1 MNTVVYFVKDKY
13 GNYQDSYY
21 TKDYEGLI
29 TSLQANAKFNWS
41 GNLGFTDGVVVMNNF
56 KGDFSDINCA
66 VVDHE
71 IYGKH
76 IYKIVAKEF
85 VRRDIWRITMV
96 RDMVSSKYEELL
108 DSDVLVSRLGLD
120 RTIYD
125 PLLFIEEQ
133 MQLSEVKTKQIKLT
147 EMYDIINQEGED
159 QKSVDSYG
167 YLLIWTRDALDGNMK
182 WEGYARPSYPYDYAV
197 DDMEDLQFTNK
208 MVTRHEATL
217 MTYYVGT
224 TPGVPAVQ
232 FQWGIRNLASGTGYN
247 YTAVSKVTNG
257 VLSENFTTVD
267 TGGAIAYEGGELIG
281 EDVLS
286 RIRIT
291 LRYSQ
296 DENYNSEVGAYND
309 KIVFERSTG
318 NYYKV
323 IVSGETTTDLE
334 ETLTRNEASQ
344 ILGLHPSDTY
354 VDDVYI
360 PMYIVKKTTVNVRFQ
375 KLPIYDA
382 PISHSFAAYNPTID
396 QPLTMMFIPVIPE
409 NGYNTIVLNNE
420 RVYISEELIQTM
432 CYDLISS
439 NMGGNAKLLDV
450 QIIPYAP
457 TDSIRN
463 ELGWEY
469 DGAIR
474 IEETN
479 AKEIIKID
487 DYIIPIYQVTYASFQ
502 KTIYIPEYYKLSVDD
517 YKQEEKKRYVMRSP
531 SGAST
536 YEFELAK
543 NGGLKG
549 YVIKGD
555 LRPFGSYFQVQPI
568 YEGLYGDNYVDTRGL
583 VWQEDSSMTIMT
595 SAWETYKR
603 QNINYQNSF
612 NSQVEYQRKE
622 LAIQQKANWGNFGF
636 DSSKRMIEATVQGA
650 TLLAETIAS
659 DAWFGAK
666 GAGAGLA
673 GGLAIVAGQAAMEG
687 LESGQLA
694 YNNAMDSKALAAS
707 IDYQRE
713 QFNYQLGTIQALPEN
728 LEKVSGLF
736 QTNNWIPYLEIYEP
750 TKDEQEYYNKY
761 LDMYGVNVGM
771 MVNLRTKQFD
781 YLQGTV
787 IRYNAPITNEEYTE
801 LCSQLA
807 RGVRKYEEV

>member
-120 RTIYD
+120 RTVYD

-133 MQLSEVKTKQIKLT
+133 MQLSEVKTKQVKLT
-147 EMYDIINQEGED
+147 EIYDIINQEGED

-167 YLLIWTRDALDGNMK
+167 YLLIWTRDALDGTMK

-197 DDMEDLQFTNK
+197 DDIGDLQFTDK
-208 MVTRHEATL
+208 MVSRHEASL

-232 FQWGIRNLASGTGYN
+232 FQWGIRPISSDRGYA
-247 YTAVSKVTNG
+247 YTAVSKVNNG
-257 VLSENFTTVD
+257 VLSESFTEVD
-267 TGGAIAYEGGELIG
+267 TGGAIVYEGGELIG

-286 RIRIT
+286 RIRKV
-291 LRYSQ
+291 LKYSQ
-296 DENYNSEVGAYND
+296 DENYNSEVGKYND

-318 NYYKV
+318 DYYKV
-323 IVSGETTTDLE
+323 IISGETTTDLQ
-334 ETLTRNEASQ
+334 ETLTRNDASQ

-360 PMYIVKKTTVNVRFQ
+360 PMYYVKKTTVNVRFK
-375 KLPIYDA
+375 KLPIYDT
-382 PISHSFAAYNPTID
+382 PISHSFTAYNPTID

-409 NGYNTIVLNNE
+409 NGYNTIVFNNK

-439 NMGGNAKLLDV
+439 NMGDNAKLLDV

-474 IEETN
+474 IEETD
-479 AKEIIKID
+479 AKEIITID
-487 DYIIPIYQVTYASFQ
+487 DYIIPIYEVTYASFQ

-517 YKQEEKKRYVMRSP
+517 YKQEGKKRYIMRSP

-568 YEGLYGDNYVDTRGL
+568 YEGLYGENYVDTRGL

-622 LAIQQKANWGNFGF
+622 LAIQQEANWGNFKY
-636 DSSKRMIEATVQGA
+636 DSGKRMIEATVQGA
-650 TLLAETIAS
+650 TLLAETVAA

-673 GGLAIVAGQAAMEG
+673 GGIAIVAGQAGMEG

-694 YNNAMDSKALAAS
+694 YNNAMDSKVLAAS

-713 QFNYQLGTIQALPEN
+713 QFNYQLGNIQALPEN